1 MTVDYNID
9 AMYEIRRHLW
19 EELVLSKIF
28 ESSDYYIENTGSEII
43 PIIPVQQ
50 QPELNQFLS
59 GKTHIVY
66 DKVGMTYED
75 NWLICCE
82 KLLFTIYSTSVS
94 EINAI
99 RNLMLDVFRRMD
111 DSARD
116 LNASRN
122 TDKIIFHNTM
132 VMETTPTE
140 PSQELQ
146 GFLSTDVMIEVKYS
160 RITDRLG
167 RFA

>member
-1 MTVDYNID
+1 MTIDYNID
-9 AMYEIRRHLW
+9 AMYEIRKHLW
-19 EELVLSKIF
+19 EELVLSKLVK
-28 ESSDYYIENTGSEII
+28 SSDYYIENTGNEII

-50 QPELNQFLS
+50 SPELNQFLS

-82 KLLFTIYSTSVS
+82 KLLFTIYSTDVS

-132 VMETTPTE
+132 VIETTPTE

>member
-1 MTVDYNID
+1 MTIDYNID

-19 EELVLSKIF
+19 EELVLSKLVK
-28 ESSDYYIENTGSEII
+28 SSDYYIENTGNEII

-50 QPELNQFLS
+50 SPELNQFLS

-82 KLLFTIYSTSVS
+82 KLLFTIYSTDVS

-132 VMETTPTE
+132 VIETTPTE